1 MTRRLGPLAVLLLLV
16 AVFATGCGGDDKEDT
31 STAEGTPAV
40 TTTVA
45 EDTPTD
51 ETTIEED
58 TPTVD
63 DTDAPENLEQGVEA
77 CKDSIDSNPNVSDD
91 IKEDLKSICDKIG
104 GDPEEIQEASREV
117 CEKIVESSVP
127 EGDLRDQARE
137 ACASAGG

>member
-1 MTRRLGPLAVLLLLV
+1 MAVLLLLV
-16 AVFATGCGGDDKEDT
+16 AIFATGCGGDDDGGSSIT
-31 STAEGTPAV
+31 DDLPAA

-51 ETTIEED
+51 ELPTEDDVPTAPED
-58 TPTVD
+58 TDV
-63 DTDAPENLEQGVEA
+63 PENLEQGVEA
-77 CKDSIDSNPNVSDD
+77 CKDSIDSNPSVSDD

-127 EGDLRDQARE
+127 EGDIRDQAKE